1 MRALTLPAF
10 CLALGLS
17 VAFSP
22 VEARDTRREP
32 AAQSQTHKAQNQNRQ
47 KARRVQRGR
56 ASFYANHFH
65 GKRMANGERFN
76 RNANNAAS
84 RTLPLGTEA
93 RVKNLENG
101 RTATVTIQDRGP
113 FKKGRV
119 LDVSPRTATLLGMRE
134 EGVAMVEITPI
145 RIPDNP
151 G

>member
-1 MRALTLPAF
+1 MQGLKIAAI

-17 VAFSP
+17 ASFSP
-22 VEARDTRREP
+22 AEARQEP
-32 AAQSQTHKAQNQNRQ
+32 RKDAAQSQVKKTQPQ
-47 KARRVQRGR
+47 ARKPVQRGR
-56 ASFYANHFH
+56 ASYYASHFH
-65 GKRMANGERFN
+65 GKRMANGKRFN
-76 RNANNAAS
+76 RNSNAAAS

-101 RTATVTIQDRGP
+101 RTAVVTIQDRGP
-113 FKKGRV
+113 YKKGRV

-145 RIPDNP
+145 RLPSNP